1 MSIHVTETPAGFEI
15 ACDFNPVIISAI
27 KEMPGRYFRGAD
39 KIWIVPLQ
47 SKSYIERFKSRF
59 NVRQAIQRA
68 ESFDVIPEMESMPHE
83 WKEKLLSLIKKPD
96 GKIPFEYQLNGA
108 WRAAHLQRLINGDA
122 PGLGKTIQSI
132 MTLELAAIM
141 GKQSFPVL
149 VICPSSLRLNWQREI
164 SMWTNKKAVILSDKI
179 KHTWKEF
186 IRIGHAQYIICNYE
200 SLKKY
205 FVAEI
210 KKPNADAPLRLN
222 YVHFHDT
229 INLFKAVIIDESH
242 RVKETKS
249 QATKFVAGIC
259 RGKEFVLA
267 LTGTPVVNKPRDL
280 ASQLAILEQIKHF
293 GNYKAFLNRYCE
305 GYNGASN
312 LRELN
317 YLINKNCFYRREK
330 KDVLKELP
338 DKMRQIVLCDIA
350 TRYEYTQALHDLES
364 YLKEY
369 KKATDEQI
377 QKSMRGEIMVRIGHL
392 KNISARG
399 KIKDVVESIQEVL
412 DSGEK
417 MVVFVHLKE
426 VAAALKKEFPE
437 AVTIL
442 GDDPTATRQYNVDAF
457 QNQPQVKLIICS
469 IKAGGVGV
477 TLTAASR
484 VAFVELPWH
493 AADCDQCEDR
503 CHRIGQ
509 KDSVQCTYFLGK
521 DTIDEDIYKIIDKK
535 RSISKAITGSSEN
548 IQEEIID
555 MMMGSLFAKKNKVD
569 PDAPDYIEQVQVPQI
584 ATSVPTTLFEQEGF

>member
-1 MSIHVTETPAGFEI
+1 
-15 ACDFNPVIISAI
+15 
-27 KEMPGRYFRGAD
+27 MPGRYYRAQD
-39 KIWIVPLQ
+39 KIWVVPLHARA
-47 SKSYIERFKSRF
+47 YIDRFKDRF
-59 NVRQAIQRA
+59 NVQQQAQRA
-68 ESFDVIPEMESMPHE
+68 ENFDVIPELDEMPYE
-83 WKEKLLSLIKKPD
+83 WKEKLLSVIRKPD
-96 GKIPFEYQLNGA
+96 GKIPFHYQLNGA
-108 WRAAHLQRLINGDA
+108 WRGVHLKKYVNGDA
-122 PGLGKTIQSI
+122 PGLGKTLQSI
-132 MTLELAAIM
+132 MTLELLTLM
-141 GKQSFPVL
+141 GNQSMPAL

-164 SMWTNKKAVILSDKI
+164 QMWTNKKAVILSDRI

-186 IRIGHAQYIICNYE
+186 IRIGAAQYIICNYE

-210 KKPNADAPLRLN
+210 KKPNPDAPLRLN

-242 RVKETKS
+242 RVKETKT
-249 QATKFVAGIC
+249 QQTKFVAGLC
-259 RGKEFVLA
+259 RGKEYVLA

-338 DKMRQIVLCDIA
+338 DKMRQIVLCEIA
-350 TRYEYTQALHDLES
+350 TRYEYTQAQNDLEN

-399 KIKDVVESIQEVL
+399 KIKDVVESIQEVI

-442 GDDPTATRQYNVDAF
+442 GDDPTHIRQLNVDAF
-457 QNQPQVKLIICS
+457 QNQPQCKLIICS

-521 DTIDEDIYKIIDKK
+521 DTIDEEIYKIIDKK
-535 RSISKAITGSSEN
+535 RLISKAITGSSEN

-555 MMMGSLFAKKNKVD
+555 MMMGSLFNKKNKVD
-569 PDAPDYIEQVQVPQI
+569 PDAPDFIEPAEAKQVAQ
-584 ATSVPTTLFEQEGF
+584 AVPTTLFEQEGF